1 MGAERSGF
9 ADSKSVLSFSSSS
22 SSLSSSE
29 STSSLY
35 SSSTEGSIDLSAAV
49 SNVAVAVGSGVN
61 NSSREEVVSVGLSS
75 TITGSL
81 DDDSSWIMVCFV
93 LAFPRFQGEG
103 GGSHL
108 KPNARIQ
115 IK

>member
-1 MGAERSGF
+1 MDPMGAERSGF

-35 SSSTEGSIDLSAAV
+35 SSSTEGYIDLSAAA

-103 GGSHL
+103 G
-108 KPNARIQ
+108 AT
-115 IK
+115 